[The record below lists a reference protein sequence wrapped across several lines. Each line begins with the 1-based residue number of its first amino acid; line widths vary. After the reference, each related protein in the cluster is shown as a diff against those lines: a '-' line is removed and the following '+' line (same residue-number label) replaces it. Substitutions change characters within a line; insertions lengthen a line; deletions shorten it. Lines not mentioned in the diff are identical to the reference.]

1 MERVKKIELLSPA
14 KDYAC
19 GVAAINAGADAVYIG
34 GPKFGARTAAKNSV
48 RDIGNLIEYAHQ
60 FRVKVYVA
68 INTILFDNELEEAQ
82 KIIENVY
89 KLGADGIIIQDMGI
103 LEMKLPPIK
112 IIASTQ
118 CNNYDIEKIKFF
130 EKIGIKRVILARELS
145 FEQIKEIR
153 KNTDLE
159 LEGFVHG
166 ALCVSMSGQ
175 CYLSEAVAKRSANR
189 GHCSQP
195 CRLPYSLID
204 SEGKVY
210 AKNKFLLSLKDLN
223 LSQDLGD
230 LIDAGLGSFKIEGRL
245 KDEYYV
251 SNTTYY
257 YRRKLDRILK
267 RKEGFEKSSVGE
279 IVSSWEPDIEK
290 TFNRGF
296 TDYFLKN
303 NNPDLLSISPKSKG
317 KLIGKVKVISE
328 NYFIL
333 EKGIELSN
341 GDGLCFFDRSKNLR
355 GSNVVKVFG
364 PKIYL
369 NDMTGLEEGMDV
381 YRNLDISFERQIK
394 NNPIKRFVPIFFE
407 IKESENGITIKV
419 KDEEGNE
426 VILNKEIEKVIADN
440 KETALQNIKLQFSK
454 LGDTIYEAKEIK
466 IILNQP
472 LFFKISILNAFRR
485 EVIGIF
491 DKKRKE
497 SYRREESHIVP
508 TRHPFFKQNLTYEAN
523 VSNNLAEKFYE
534 RHGVSL
540 IEPAFEI
547 LDDKKGKKIMTT
559 KHCLR
564 RLIGKCSKS
573 KGFDSIKEPL
583 YLVNE
588 KGYKFLLKFDCEK
601 CQMEIYYRA

>member
-1 MERVKKIELLSPA
+1 MTKVKKVELLSPA
-14 KDYAC
+14 KDYAH
-19 GVAAINAGADAVYIG
+19 GVAAINSGADAVYIG
-34 GPKFGARTAAKNSV
+34 GPKFGARTAASNSI

-68 INTILFDNELEEAQ
+68 INTIVFDNELEEVQ
-82 KIIENVY
+82 GIIEKVY

-118 CNNYDIEKIKFF
+118 CNNYDLEKIKFF

-145 FEQIKEIR
+145 LEQIKKIR
-153 KNTDLE
+153 ENTNLE

-166 ALCVSMSGQ
+166 ALCVCMSGQ
-175 CYLSEAVAKRSANR
+175 CYFSEAVAKRSANR

-195 CRLPYSLID
+195 CRLPYSLVD
-204 SEGKVY
+204 SEGKVL

-230 LIDAGLGSFKIEGRL
+230 LIDAGLESFKIEGRL

-251 SNTTYY
+251 SNVTYY

-279 IVSSWEPDIEK
+279 FVSTWEPDLEK

-296 TDYFLKN
+296 TDYFLRGGDG
-303 NNPDLLSISPKSKG
+303 DLSSMSPKSKG
-317 KLIGKVKVISE
+317 KLVGRTKIVSE

-333 EKGIELSN
+333 EKGVEFVN

-364 PKIYL
+364 PKVYL
-369 NDMTGLEEGMDV
+369 NDMTGLEEGMEI
-381 YRNLDISFERQIK
+381 YRNLDVTFEKQIK
-394 NNPIKRFVPIFFE
+394 INPIKRFVPVFFE
-407 IKESENGITIKV
+407 IKESDNGIIVKV
-419 KDEEGNE
+419 SDEEGNE
-426 VILNKEIEKVIADN
+426 TILKKEVEKVLADN
-440 KETALQNIKLQFSK
+440 KEGALANIESQFSK
-454 LGDTIYEAKEIK
+454 LGDTIYQAKEIK
-466 IILNQP
+466 IILDQP
-472 LFFKISILNAFRR
+472 LFFKVSVLNSIRR
-485 EVIGIF
+485 EIIDTF

-497 SYRREESHIVP
+497 SYKREESSFVP
-508 TRHPFFKQNLTYEAN
+508 TKHPFVSKNLTYEAN
-523 VSNNLAEKFYE
+523 VSNSLAEKFYD
-534 RHGVSL
+534 RHGVIS

-547 LDDKKGKKIMTT
+547 LEDKKGKKIMTT
-559 KHCLR
+559 KLCLR
-564 RLIGKCSKS
+564 KILGKCSK
-573 KGFDSIKEPL
+573 KGVDIVKEPL

-588 KGYKFLLKFDCEK
+588 KGYKFLLKFDCK
-601 CQMEIYYRA
+601 NCQMEIYYRA